1 MQVFIYKQKMKF
13 NGTYVISRKIYLQ
26 DNLINMRLFFMGSL
40 NLAAI
45 TATTPYIKKRSN
57 RH

>member
-1 MQVFIYKQKMKF
+1 MKF

-45 TATTPYIKKRSN
+45 TATTPYIKKIH